1 MHELARRFKAL
12 SEELRLQIV
21 ALLVRHEE
29 LCVCEVE
36 RFLGVSQSAASR
48 HFRYLASAGLVD
60 GRRDG
65 QWVYYRLAPP
75 ADEAHATLLS
85 ALHGLLGAADIPE
98 IGPALTEMRA
108 SRCSDDPGC
117 ATEAGLYQEVLPEAE
132 VAG

>member
-1 MHELARRFKAL
+1 MNELARRFKAL

-21 ALLVRHEE
+21 ALLMCHEE

-60 GRRDG
+60 SRRDG
-65 QWVYYRLAPP
+65 QWVYYRMAPP
-75 ADEAHATLLS
+75 ADEAHATLLN
-85 ALHGLLGAADIPE
+85 ALHGLVQTVAVPE
-98 IGPALTEMRA
+98 IGPELTEMRA
-108 SRCSDDPGC
+108 SRCSDAPGC
-117 ATEAGLYQEVLPEAE
+117 VTGADVREDGSPRVE

>member
-1 MHELARRFKAL
+1 MNELARRFKAL

-21 ALLVRHEE
+21 ALLIRHEE

-60 GRRDG
+60 SRRDG
-65 QWVYYRLAPP
+65 QWVYYRMARPD
-75 ADEAHATLLS
+75 DEAHATLLS
-85 ALHGLLGAADIPE
+85 ALHGLVQTVDVPE
-98 IGPALTEMRA
+98 IGPDLMEMRA
-108 SRCSDDPGC
+108 SRCLDAPGC
-117 ATEAGLYQEVLPEAE
+117 ATEADRHEVVLPRAE